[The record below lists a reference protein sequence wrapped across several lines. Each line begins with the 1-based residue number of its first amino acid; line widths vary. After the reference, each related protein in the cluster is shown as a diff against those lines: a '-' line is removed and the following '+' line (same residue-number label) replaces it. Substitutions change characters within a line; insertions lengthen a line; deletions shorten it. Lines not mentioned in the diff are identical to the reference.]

1 MKTLEQ
7 QELNN
12 LANLIK
18 ENSHQSPMALYLIS
32 LLFAI
37 ALHINWLII
46 TFSCLLGFSIFIP
59 ILLKLN
65 KKYKWFQIKTH

>member
-1 MKTLEQ
+1 MKTIEQ
-7 QELNN
+7 QELTN

-18 ENSHQSPMALYLIS
+18 ENSHQSPIALYLS
-32 LLFAI
+32 CLLFSI

-46 TFSCLLGFSIFIP
+46 TFSCLLGFSVFIP

-65 KKYKWFQIKTH
+65 KKYKWFQIKIH